1 MPLTLTIKTAIVASY
16 RDYLPRIRDLT
27 EGLSDEQVWTR
38 PYPYGNSM
46 GHLLLH
52 LSGNLNAYIG
62 AGIAGSGYVRDRE
75 REFGETERLPLVE
88 VRDDLERAVAMVT
101 ETLEGQSDDELALP
115 FAALGRTP
123 MTSRL
128 HVFLHCSAHLHHHI
142 GQMIYLRKALLGVG
156 VRG

>member
-1 MPLTLTIKTAIVASY
+1 MPLTPIIKTAIAASY

-38 PYPYGNSM
+38 PYPYGNSI

-62 AGIAGSGYVRDRE
+62 AGMAGSGYVRDRE
-75 REFGETERLPLVE
+75 REFGETEILPLVQ
-88 VRDDLERAVAMVT
+88 VRLDLERAVTMVIA
-101 ETLEGQSDDELALP
+101 TLEGQSDEDLALP
-115 FAALGRTP
+115 FASLGRTP

-142 GQMIYLRKALLGVG
+142 GQMIYLRKELLGEG